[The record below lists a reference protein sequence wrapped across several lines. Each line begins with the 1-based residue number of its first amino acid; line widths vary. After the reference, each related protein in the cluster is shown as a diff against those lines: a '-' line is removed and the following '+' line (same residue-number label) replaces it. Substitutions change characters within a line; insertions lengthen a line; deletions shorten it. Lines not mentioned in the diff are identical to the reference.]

1 MKRITTIGIVL
12 LAVLTVTVAFGVE
25 IEPQYQAHANAQ
37 MLISPPRAHH
47 LMQTEDNIVFVDVR
61 QAAQY
66 EAGHIPGAVNVW
78 RPDYG
83 ASSGEYDYRGMRGAP
98 EKIHELLGRLGID
111 QNTRIVVY
119 THGNGHDSFRFA
131 WLITMYGH
139 DRDKVHVLDGFFPAW
154 QAAGL
159 PTSTTAPD
167 ITPVTYRPGGSL
179 DTTRLATLEDVDR
192 ARRDSNVIILDTR
205 TPEEWWGIAQYDG
218 AFRKGHIPGAI
229 HVNFTENFTAGG
241 IKSAEELRALYHAA
255 GVTPDKEIIAY
266 CQSGV
271 RSSMSTTV
279 LADVLGFPNVSN
291 FDGSWIEYSYHRDR
305 PVTAYF
311 LYIVSG
317 VFIVGILFIGAVH
330 YKTITQG
337 KTSKLMKLDLLL
349 LIVYAIFLMWFFN
362 LFSLIS
368 MDRINEL
375 QMWIEGFGLM
385 GPVVYML
392 LFIAACVFFLPGG
405 PFGIIA
411 GIVFGPI
418 FGTIWASI
426 GSTIGASLAFLLG
439 RYAFRGFA
447 ENLVA
452 RNPKLRKIDDGVE
465 KNGWRMLMITRFVPI
480 FPFNVQNY
488 VYGLTKIPFVTF
500 ALLSWL
506 FMLPGT
512 MAYVFIAGA
521 AVSGADMGTIM
532 IYFAT
537 GAIILVGLS
546 FIPKIIKKRSP
557 AADVLD

>member
-1 MKRITTIGIVL
+1 MKRSLFVFFVVMT
-12 LAVLTVTVAFGVE
+12 AVSVAAVSGVE
-25 IEPQYQAHANAQ
+25 IEPKYQEYVESNV
-37 MLISPPRAHH
+37 LISPARAHH
-47 LMQTEDNIVFVDVR
+47 LMQTEDNVVFVDVR

-78 RPDYG
+78 RPMYG
-83 ASSGEYDYRGMRGAP
+83 ASSGEYDYRGMRGNP
-98 EKIHELLGRLGID
+98 QKIHELLGNLGID
-111 QNTRIVVY
+111 TDTRVIVY
-119 THGNGHDSFRFA
+119 THSSGHDSFRFA

-154 QAAGL
+154 SAAGL
-159 PTSTTAPD
+159 PTSTDAPTV
-167 ITPVTYRPGGSL
+167 TPVTYRPARAIDES
-179 DTTRLATLEDVDR
+179 RLARLEDLDR
-192 ARRDSNVIILDTR
+192 ARKDPNVIILDTR

-229 HVNFTENFTAGG
+229 HVNFTENFTDGG
-241 IKSAEELRALYHAA
+241 IRPAAELRALYEAA
-255 GVTPDKEIIAY
+255 GITPDKEIIAY

-271 RSSMSTTV
+271 RSAMTTTV
-279 LADVLGFPNVSN
+279 LADMLGYPNVSN
-291 FDGSWIEYSYHRDR
+291 YDGSWIEWSYHRDR

-317 VFIVGILFIGAVH
+317 VFIVGILFIGAIH
-330 YKTITQG
+330 FKTIKQG
-337 KTSKLMKLDLLL
+337 KTSRLMKVDILLL
-349 LIVYAIFLMWFFN
+349 VVYAIFLMWFFN

-368 MDRINEL
+368 MSRINEL
-375 QMWIEGFGLM
+375 QMWIEGFGLL

-405 PFGIIA
+405 PFGIVA

-452 RNPKLRKIDDGVE
+452 KNPKLKKIDDGVE
-465 KNGWRMLMITRFVPI
+465 RNGWRMLMITRFVPL

-521 AVSGADMGTIM
+521 AASGADLGTIM
-532 IYFAT
+532 IYFAI

-546 FIPKIIKKRSP
+546 FLPKLLKKK
-557 AADVLD
+557 AGVADVLD

>member
-1 MKRITTIGIVL
+1 MKRSIVFGIVL
-12 LAVLTVTVAFGVE
+12 AVVFSATAAFGTE
-25 IEPQYQAHANAQ
+25 IEPRYQDHANPGA
-37 MLISPPRAHH
+37 LITPERAHQ
-47 LMQTEDNIVFVDVR
+47 LLESGDNVVFVDVR
-61 QAAQY
+61 QTAQY
-66 EAGHIPGAVNVW
+66 EEGHIPGAVNVW

-83 ASSGEYDYRGMRGAP
+83 ADSGEYDYRGMRGQPA
-98 EKIHELLGRLGID
+98 KIHELLGNLGID
-111 QNTRIVVY
+111 GDTRVIVY
-119 THGNGHDSFRFA
+119 THGSGHDSFRFA
-131 WLITMYGH
+131 WLITMAGH
-139 DRDKVHVLDGFFPAW
+139 HRDKVHVLDGFFPAW
-154 QAAGL
+154 RAAGL
-159 PTSTTAPD
+159 PVSTDAPA
-167 ITPVTYRPGGSL
+167 ITPVTYTPPQSV
-179 DTTRLATLEDVDR
+179 DASRLAQLEDLDR
-192 ARRDSNVIILDTR
+192 AIKDPNVIVLDTR

-218 AFRKGHIPGAI
+218 AFRKGHIPGAV
-229 HVNFTENFTAGG
+229 HVNFTENFDENG
-241 IKSAEELRALYHAA
+241 IRTAEELRAIYTAA
-255 GVTPDKEIIAY
+255 GITPDKEIIAY

-279 LADVLGFPNVSN
+279 LADVLGYPNVRN
-291 FDGSWIEYSYHRDR
+291 YDGSWIEWSYHRDR

-317 VFIVGILFIGAVH
+317 VFLLGIVFIGTMH
-330 YKTITQG
+330 FRTIRQG
-337 KTSKLMKLDLLL
+337 KASKLLKLDLLV

-452 RNPKLRKIDDGVE
+452 KNPKLKKIDDGVE

-500 ALLSWL
+500 AFLSWL

-532 IYFAT
+532 IYFAI

-546 FIPKIIKKRSP
+546 FLPKILKKKGA
-557 AADVLD
+557 AADVLE